1 MKKEFKIIAAG
12 LGIILPASLA
22 NLGEVQACNV
32 NDLSHNTI
40 LQNEVSKRI
49 ANFQVNCF
57 TENNDNTMF
66 AHANSH
72 TDTGGHTD
80 YHSNRNHSNQHANMN
95 YANQCPSHSNS
106 HTNVEG
112 YDNHTDY
119 GKQHTDRHVNRYDNC

>member
-1 MKKEFKIIAAG
+1 MKKEFKVIAAG

-32 NDLSHNTI
+32 NDLSCITV

-57 TENNDNTMF
+57 TENNDNSMF
-66 AHANSH
+66 AHTNSH

-80 YHSNRNHSNQHANMN
+80 HHSNRNHSNNHSNRN
-95 YANQCPSHSNS
+95 YTNQCPSHSDS
-106 HTNVEG
+106 HSNVEG

-119 GKQHTDRHVNRYDNC
+119 GKSHTDTHTDRNDNC